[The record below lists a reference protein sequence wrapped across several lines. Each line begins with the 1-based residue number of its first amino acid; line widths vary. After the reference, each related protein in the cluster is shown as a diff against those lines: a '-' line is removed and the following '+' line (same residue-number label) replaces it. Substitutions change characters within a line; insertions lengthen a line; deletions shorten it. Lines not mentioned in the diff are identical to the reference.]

1 MTMHYRKVWLT
12 LGILYIAFIIAGSL
26 LRVPD
31 ITILSFDYMDK
42 LIHFGL
48 YFILVGWF
56 VQLYQKLSQRI
67 ITLAAAIL
75 LGILIEYLQ
84 GMTAY
89 RSFDY
94 LDGVANSIGAGS
106 AFLLART
113 SFASTLSII
122 DSRLYRLRNAYQ

>member
-1 MTMHYRKVWLT
+1 MHYRKIWLT
-12 LGILYIAFIIAGSL
+12 FGILYIGFIIAGSL

-42 LIHFGL
+42 LIHFSL

-67 ITLAAAIL
+67 IVLAAAIL

-94 LDGVANSIGAGS
+94 LDGVANSIGAVS
-106 AFLLART
+106 AFLLAKT
-113 SFASTLSII
+113 SFDSILSII
-122 DSRLYRLRNAYQ
+122 DSRLYCLHNSYQ